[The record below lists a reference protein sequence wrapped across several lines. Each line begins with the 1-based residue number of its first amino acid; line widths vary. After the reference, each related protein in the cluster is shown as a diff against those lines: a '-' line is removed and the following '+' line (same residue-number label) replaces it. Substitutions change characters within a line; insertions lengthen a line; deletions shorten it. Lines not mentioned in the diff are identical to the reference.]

1 MLLDETAKDG
11 NDAIRE
17 ASDATFA
24 SEVVKASHECPI
36 IVDFWAPWCG
46 PCRQLTPVLENAVRQ
61 AGGKVR
67 LVKINIDEN
76 PMVAQQLRIQSI
88 PAVFAFSNGKPVDGF
103 MGQQSESQV
112 KQFVRS
118 LAGGDT
124 ADDAVA
130 AELEA
135 AEEALRTDGPG
146 EAARAFAAVLS
157 REPGNPRAIAGLARC
172 YLQSGDPERAKQ
184 ILDSVP
190 EESAGDD
197 AIAAVRTALKLAE
210 RASESGGIE
219 DCRARLSVNEADH
232 QARHDLAMALLARGD
247 RMAAVEELLELF
259 RRDRNWS
266 DGLAR
271 VRLVELF
278 ESFGENDTAT
288 REGRRRLAGMLFS

>member
-24 SEVVKASHECPI
+24 SEVVKASHDCPI

-46 PCRQLTPVLENAVRQ
+46 PCRQLTPVLENAVRK
-61 AGGKVR
+61 AKGKVR

-76 PMVAQQLRIQSI
+76 PMIAQQLRIQSI
-88 PAVFAFSNGKPVDGF
+88 PAVFAFSKGKPVDGF

-112 KQFVRS
+112 KQFVQS
-118 LAGGDT
+118 LAGSDPEE
-124 ADDAVA
+124 DAIKA
-130 AELEA
+130 TLDA
-135 AEEALRTDGPG
+135 AEEALRTEGP
-146 EAARAFAAVLS
+146 ARAIQAFATVLS
-157 REPGNPRAIAGLARC
+157 QEPGNPRAIAGLARC

-184 ILDSVP
+184 ILDSAP
-190 EESAGDD
+190 EESAKDD

-210 RASESGGIE
+210 RAAETDGIE
-219 DCRARLSVNEADH
+219 DCRARLAANEADH

-247 RMAAVEELLELF
+247 RMGAVDELLELF

-278 ESFGENDTAT
+278 ESFGENDPAT
-288 REGRRRLAGMLFS
+288 REGRKRLAGMLFS